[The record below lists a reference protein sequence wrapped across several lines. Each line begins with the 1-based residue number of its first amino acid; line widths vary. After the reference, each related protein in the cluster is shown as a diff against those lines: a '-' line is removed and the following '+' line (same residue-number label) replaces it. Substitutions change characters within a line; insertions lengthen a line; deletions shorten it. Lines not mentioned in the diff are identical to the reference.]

1 MSHSSLDFRPAK
13 IKQSVRT
20 FVFNFHGAQYL
31 NYLLSRGEPG
41 FCSLLSRFVDILL
54 DTLNMDLRLACAQ
67 PTTSSALEKT
77 NIIKSYK
84 LHFLIRY
91 TTSRFEVKEPT
102 TLYHHYHHRHLPHS
116 PSLLLICHTHTD
128 ATVYTISNLPYFHI
142 PHHGPILTKSVLD
155 ALTSLCTA
163 LASAV
168 YTLCHL
174 PIKPTI
180 IHILISISHSA
191 GPNTV

>member
-31 NYLLSRGEPG
+31 TICLVEENQDSVR
-41 FCSLLSRFVDILL
+41 CSSRFVYILL

-91 TTSRFEVKEPT
+91 TTSRFEVKVPT

-116 PSLLLICHTHTD
+116 PSLLLIWYTHTD
-128 ATVYTISNLPYFHI
+128 ATVYTISNLPYSRT
-142 PHHGPILTKSVLD
+142 PLHHPSLTKSVLN

-174 PIKPTI
+174 PITPMI
-180 IHILISISHSA
+180 IYILISISHSVP
-191 GPNTV
+191 PNIV